1 MFHQLRVDGGKEF
14 YPILGKSYLVI
25 FEVAR
30 ILHHTD
36 KQNLKWF
43 VFQLLFLLF
52 SNNFCEIKRLTCGVF
67 FILNFV
73 KIAFSESTKDSFIN
87 FYFLWFFRG
96 FLCMTQN
103 LCQTFEMIKPT
114 VMLNIVFENFIYLF
128 IYLFIHLH
136 GEEKTQIFIFR
147 ICQLTDFGW
156 RLMSA

>member
-1 MFHQLRVDGGKEF
+1 
-14 YPILGKSYLVI
+14 
-25 FEVAR
+25 
-30 ILHHTD
+30 
-36 KQNLKWF
+36 
-43 VFQLLFLLF
+43 
-52 SNNFCEIKRLTCGVF
+52 
-67 FILNFV
+67 
-73 KIAFSESTKDSFIN
+73 
-87 FYFLWFFRG
+87 
-96 FLCMTQN
+96 MTQN